1 MMNESEIEIVVTTRY
16 LQGQSDPAQ
25 KQFVF
30 AYTIDI
36 TNCSAEPLRL
46 LTREWTI
53 QDADGKLTQ
62 VSGDGVVGKQPWI
75 EPGGTFTY
83 TSGTV
88 LNTPLG
94 SMQGSYG
101 LVTAD
106 GTAVQ
111 AKIPPFSLALPN
123 MLH

>member
-1 MMNESEIEIVVTTRY
+1 MSSEIEIVVKTKY
-16 LQGQSDPAQ
+16 LEGQSDPAQ

-30 AYTIDI
+30 AYTIEI
-36 TNCSAEPLRL
+36 TNRSQQAMQL
-46 LTREWTI
+46 LTREWI
-53 QDADGKLTQ
+53 IRDADGKTTQ

-75 EPGGTFTY
+75 KPGDSFTY

-94 SMQGSYG
+94 SMQGAYG
-101 LVTAD
+101 LVTTD
-106 GTAVQ
+106 GDKFQ
-111 AKIPPFSLALPN
+111 AQIPAFSLALPN

>member
-1 MMNESEIEIVVTTRY
+1 MSSEIEIVVTTKY
-16 LQGQSDPAQ
+16 LEGQSDPVQ

-36 TNCSAEPLRL
+36 TNCSAQPLRL

-62 VSGDGVVGKQPWI
+62 VAGDGVVGQQPWI

-94 SMQGSYG
+94 SMQGCYG

-106 GTAVQ
+106 GTTLQ
-111 AKIPPFSLALPN
+111 AEIPPFSLALPN